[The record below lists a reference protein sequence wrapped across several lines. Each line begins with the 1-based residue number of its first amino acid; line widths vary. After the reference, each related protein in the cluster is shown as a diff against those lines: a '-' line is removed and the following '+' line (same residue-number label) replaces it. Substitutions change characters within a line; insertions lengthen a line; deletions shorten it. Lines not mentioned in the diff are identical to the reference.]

1 MFELKTKELK
11 ISKELKKKI
20 EMICKSACVKYELIN
35 GDIISVNNTNLAFVK
50 PHILRV
56 KGNDYLLFEDS
67 DIVFING
74 YNKKIKLFELENYLK
89 NN

>member
-20 EMICKSACVKYELIN
+20 EMICKFACVKYELIN

-67 DIVFING
+67 DIVFINS

>member
-20 EMICKSACVKYELIN
+20 EMICKFACVRYELIN

>member
-20 EMICKSACVKYELIN
+20 EMICKFACVKYELIN
-35 GDIISVNNTNLAFVK
+35 GDIISINNTNLAFVK

-56 KGNDYLLFEDS
+56 K
-67 DIVFING
+67 
-74 YNKKIKLFELENYLK
+74 K
-89 NN
+89 

>member
-11 ISKELKKKI
+11 ISKELKRKI
-20 EMICKSACVKYELIN
+20 EMICKFACVKYELIN

-56 KGNDYLLFEDS
+56 KENDYLLFEDS
-67 DIVFING
+67 NIVFING